1 MNRKQIRYNLFRLK
15 TEAEGGTKAPKLE
28 KGFKKSFESQKKFQ
42 GWISFGVTWDVGG
55 RVLNEDFPHED
66 TTSRE
71 ESPWTIVL
79 RDKSLDEAWNDVL
92 REVVTEIPEE
102 FLEEA

>member
-1 MNRKQIRYNLFRLK
+1 MTRKQIRYLLFRLK
-15 TEAEGGTKAPKLE
+15 TQTDEGLDTPKLN

-42 GWISFGVTWDVGG
+42 GWSSFGVTWDVGG
-55 RVLNEDFPHED
+55 RILNDDNPIHD
-66 TTSRE
+66 TTSIE

-92 REVVTEIPEE
+92 RKVVPELPIE
-102 FLEEA
+102 LLETD